1 MGYLTPDAKVLA
13 RISITKNHR
22 EEHLNKM
29 FVLRNLPL
37 RLEYLRVRWF
47 NKQSGLYLSLFSL
60 YFVRSFVHHNRS
72 KRSTQ
77 NYNAH

>member
-1 MGYLTPDAKVLA
+1 MLKICRCML
-13 RISITKNHR
+13 
-22 EEHLNKM
+22 L
-29 FVLRNLPL
+29 NLPL